1 MGWALKWAKMAV
13 LSSANLTV
21 AGQHAR
27 GGCRLTSPGRF
38 AGLDRL
44 AVLKRT
50 IGFFL
55 ALSGVFLYFKGTH
68 RFGNRSPCTQTG
80 FLVIG
85 PVCSFVF
92 SNDRIIEKDAAMKN
106 TDYATSLNVDGK
118 QYTYFDFKRFAG
130 DAGVAIEKLPYSI
143 RILVENLLR
152 KLDGRVVAEAD
163 LNQIVGWKKTYDTPV
178 EIPYHP
184 ARVLMQDFTGV
195 PAVVDLAAMRDA
207 VKSLGQDPA
216 RVNPLVPTEL
226 VVDHSIQV
234 DHFGTDNALEKNV
247 DLEYSRNGERYQLLK
262 WAQKSFSNFKVVPPN
277 SGICHQ
283 VNLENL
289 GRVVIT
295 SNDAQPAVAY
305 LDTVVGTDSH
315 TPMINGI
322 GVMGW
327 GVGGIEAE
335 AVMLGQPYYM
345 SIPEVIG
352 VRLTGTLKE
361 GVTAT
366 DLVLTITEML
376 RQINVVEKFVEY
388 FGPGMKSLSVTDRA
402 TIANMTPEYGATL
415 GFFPVDEKTIDY
427 LELTGRTDRARL
439 VEAYTRATGMFYT
452 GESDPEFTRVVELD
466 LATVVPSLAGPARP
480 QDRIAL
486 PGLKKAFAD
495 ILGCEYDRDAEVKQ
509 LSEFH
514 DESGSETVRAHRC
527 KPVTQRRIDLEINDR
542 PIKIGDGNIV
552 IAAITSC
559 TNTSNPHV
567 LMGAGLIAKQA
578 VARGLKVPPFVKT
591 SLAPG
596 SKVVMDYLESAG
608 LLPYFD
614 ALGFHLAAFGCT
626 TCIGN
631 SGPLHPDI
639 EKAIVD
645 NDLNVAAVL
654 SGNRNFEARI
664 HQNIKSNFLASPMLV
679 VIFAL
684 AGRVD
689 IDLTLEPVGIDP
701 NGEPVY
707 LEDLWP
713 SHGQIDELVK
723 AHVKEEFYTTEY
735 ARIFD
740 GDRFWEAL
748 DVAES
753 TTFAWNEGS
762 TYIKNPP
769 YFDGFSLSVQPPG
782 DIAGARAFLL
792 LGDTVTTDHI
802 SPAGAI
808 PEDYP
813 AGQYLVGN
821 GVDKAQF
828 NSYGS
833 RRGNHE
839 VMMRGTF
846 GNIRISNQLVAPKKG
861 SYTLKFPEK
870 QEMFNYDAAMAYK
883 QENTPLIVLGGKEYG
898 TGSSRDWA
906 AKGTNLLGIKAVI
919 AQSYERIHRNNL
931 VGMGVLPLMFDA
943 GQSAQSL
950 GLDGSEIF
958 SISGIDDMAPRKQLS
973 VTAVREDGT
982 RIDFSVTSRLD
993 TAVDV
998 EYFENGGI
1006 LPCVIRKMI
1015 AG

>member
-1 MGWALKWAKMAV
+1 
-13 LSSANLTV
+13 
-21 AGQHAR
+21 
-27 GGCRLTSPGRF
+27 
-38 AGLDRL
+38 
-44 AVLKRT
+44 
-50 IGFFL
+50 
-55 ALSGVFLYFKGTH
+55 
-68 RFGNRSPCTQTG
+68 
-80 FLVIG
+80 
-85 PVCSFVF
+85 
-92 SNDRIIEKDAAMKN
+92 MKN
-106 TDYATSLNVDGK
+106 TDYSKPLQVDGK
-118 QYTYFDFKRFAG
+118 TYTFFDFNQFAADTG
-130 DAGVAIEKLPYSI
+130 ASVEKLPFSI
-143 RILVENLLR
+143 KVLAENLLR
-152 KLDGRVVAEAD
+152 KLDGCVVKEAD
-163 LNQIVGWKKTYDTPV
+163 LANIVRWQKTYDTPV

-207 VKSLGQDPA
+207 VKALGKDPA

-234 DHFGTDNALEKNV
+234 DCFGTDDSLEKNV
-247 DLEYSRNGERYQLLK
+247 ALEYSRNSERYELLK

-295 SNDAQPAVAY
+295 QNENGNAIAY
-305 LDTVVGTDSH
+305 PDTVVGTDSH
-315 TPMINGI
+315 TTMINGI

-352 VRLTGTLKE
+352 VKLTGTLKE

-376 RQINVVEKFVEY
+376 RKVNVVEKFVEY
-388 FGPGMKSLSVTDRA
+388 FGPGMKILSVTDRA

-427 LELTGRTDRARL
+427 LELTGRADRARL
-439 VEAYTRATGMFYT
+439 VESYTKATGMFYT
-452 GESDPEFTRVVELD
+452 GEADPEFTQVVELD
-466 LATVVPSLAGPARP
+466 LSIVQPSLAGPARP
-480 QDRIAL
+480 QDRISL
-486 PGLKKAFAD
+486 PDLKKTFAD
-495 ILGCEYDRDAEVKQ
+495 ILGCEYDRDAEVQQISK
-509 LSEFH
+509 FH
-514 DESGSETVRAHRC
+514 DESGCKTVRAKRC
-527 KPVTQRRIDLEINDR
+527 RPVAQRQFDTELNGR
-542 PIKIGDGNIV
+542 PVKIGDGNIV

-559 TNTSNPHV
+559 TSTSNPHV
-567 LMGAGLIAKQA
+567 LIGAGLIAKNA
-578 VARGLKVPPFVKT
+578 VAQGLKVPPFVKT

-596 SKVVMDYLESAG
+596 SKVVMNYLEAAG
-608 LLPYFD
+608 LVPYFN

-639 EKAIVD
+639 ENVIKE

-701 NGEPVY
+701 NGQPVY

-713 SHGQIDELVK
+713 SHDQIDELVK
-723 AHVKEEFYTTEY
+723 THVKKEFYENEY

-748 DVAES
+748 DVAAS
-753 TTFAWNEGS
+753 TTFAWNDAS

-769 YFDGFSLSVQPPG
+769 YFDGFSLAPQQSG
-782 DIAGARAFLL
+782 DITNARGFLL

-813 AGQYLVGN
+813 AGQYLIKN
-821 GVDKAQF
+821 GVPKEQF

-846 GNIRISNQLVAPKKG
+846 GNIRIKNQLVAPKQG
-861 SYTLKFPEK
+861 SFTLKFPEK
-870 QEMFNYDAAMAYK
+870 TEMFNYDAAMAY
-883 QENTPLIVLGGKEYG
+883 QAEDTPLVVLGGKEYG

-931 VGMGVLPLMFDA
+931 VGMGVLPLVFAD
-943 GQSAQSL
+943 GESAQSI
-950 GLDGSEIF
+950 GLDGSETF
-958 SISGIDDMAPRKQLS
+958 TISGIGGITPLKQL
-973 VTAVREDGT
+973 AVKAVKPDGSEINFT
-982 RIDFSVTSRLD
+982 VTSRLD
-993 TAVDV
+993 TDVDV

-1006 LPCVIRKMI
+1006 LPCVIRKMM